1 MENQEQEK
9 RTRRK
14 ISKEEKIAVL
24 NDKIAKHEAQIADL
38 KAQIE
43 ALNKPQVTMRD
54 ITNKIKELDIP
65 IEDVMKAVDKLAKK

>member
-14 ISKEEKIAVL
+14 ISKEEKIAIL
-24 NDKIAKHEAQIADL
+24 NEKITKHESQIADL

>member
-24 NDKIAKHEAQIADL
+24 NEKIAKHEAQIADL

-43 ALNKPQVTMRD
+43 ALNKPQVTKRD

-65 IEDVMKAVDKLAKK
+65 IEDVMKVVDKLAKK

>member
-1 MENQEQEK
+1 MENQEVTK

-14 ISKEEKIAVL
+14 ITKEEKIAAL
-24 NDKIAKHEAQIADL
+24 NEKIAKHLSQIEDL
-38 KAQIE
+38 KDQIE
-43 ALNKPQVTMRD
+43 ALNKPQVTMCD

>member
-1 MENQEQEK
+1 MEDQQQEK

-14 ISKEEKIAVL
+14 ITKEEKIAAL
-24 NDKIAKHEAQIADL
+24 NEKIAKHEAQIAEL

-43 ALNKPQVTMRD
+43 SLNKPQVTMRD
-54 ITNKIKELDIP
+54 ITNKIKELDIS

>member
-1 MENQEQEK
+1 MENQETTK

-14 ISKEEKIAVL
+14 ITKEEKIAVL

-65 IEDVMKAVDKLAKK
+65 IEDVMRAVDKLAKK

>member
-1 MENQEQEK
+1 MENQEVTK
-9 RTRRK
+9 RPRRK
-14 ISKEEKIAVL
+14 ISKEDKIAAL
-24 NDKIAKHEAQIADL
+24 NEKIAKHLSQIEDL

>member
-1 MENQEQEK
+1 MENQETTK

-14 ISKEEKIAVL
+14 ITKEEKIATL
-24 NDKIAKHEAQIADL
+24 NDKIAKHESQIADL

-43 ALNKPQVTMRD
+43 ALSKPQLTMRD
-54 ITNKIKELDIP
+54 ITNKIKELDIS

>member
-24 NDKIAKHEAQIADL
+24 NEKIAKHEAQIADL